1 MNQYSLDN
9 EIMIITYGP
18 IHINNIFIILCNNL
32 KTMNMSIARI
42 GQYPQY
48 NVLKKQRFTT
58 IIEQKYTK
66 EIKQVIS
73 TQDNYISLI
82 NRAFED
88 NITIEETKTL
98 SDLLSDMIIY
108 YEDKKPSDEI
118 IRQLSMLRKSITI
131 GTKRNIITSATI
143 IRIYNHFNNW

>member
-1 MNQYSLDN
+1 MN
-9 EIMIITYGP
+9 I
-18 IHINNIFIILCNNL
+18 
-32 KTMNMSIARI
+32 SIARI

-88 NITIEETKTL
+88 KITIEETKTL

-108 YEDKKPSDEI
+108 YEDRKPSDEI

-143 IRIYNHFNNW
+143 IRIYNHFNN